1 VEISA
6 VTLLAA
12 VGSVN
17 EVCKIR
23 AMKMIVI
30 LIMLSILSFLP
41 AQNKT
46 KKEIQPLKGSAP

>member
-12 VGSVN
+12 VGRVN